1 MPFLITHYIQFILFF
16 LVTRNRQRNTKEKD
30 SSSSEE
36 HSKKRREKRSLQEK
50 EEKSSINRDNVK
62 NGKEDVAGKKV
73 KAEEVLLESSSDQ
86 DHEIND
92 EQNQKSI
99 RSTVVEER
107 NNDKVT
113 VKENEEDS
121 AESIGI
127 KEEESL
133 KKGTG
138 TKFKGLGSSSDED
151 ISVIET
157 KNEKSNDDTKEEI
170 NKSKVCICLFL

>member
-1 MPFLITHYIQFILFF
+1 M
-16 LVTRNRQRNTKEKD
+16 
-30 SSSSEE
+30 EE
-36 HSKKRREKRSLQEK
+36 H
-50 EEKSSINRDNVK
+50 
-62 NGKEDVAGKKV
+62 
-73 KAEEVLLESSSDQ
+73 
-86 DHEIND
+86 
-92 EQNQKSI
+92 
-99 RSTVVEER
+99 

-133 KKGTG
+133 KERTG

-170 NKSKVCICLFL
+170 NKSKVCISLFL